1 MLTMSI
7 LLWFGSFFGS
17 ETPKEEKIQP
27 KTDPKVQVK
36 VLLKGRVPAFFLDVK
51 GEFEVVDLKNG
62 RRQVKSYFPKK
73 GTLQIKDGIKWVESF
88 WGIHQIKV
96 IPVQNDPVLVD
107 GVEYF
112 GNVEVI
118 SADNLLHVINEVEV
132 EDYVRSYMTQ
142 HFCDKPLNK
151 TVLEAICV
159 VVRTDVYHTLMRNR
173 QSYFHLDAKK
183 VGYQGASLR
192 GLYPMIDRAIEN
204 TKHRVMLF
212 HGRPFPASWTEH
224 SAGQTASYK
233 AIHRQ
238 NFEGPTGAYA
248 PLALQNKEDTRWSKE
263 IPLEDITER
272 FGLSSLKKVDLF
284 IDGNSEKVYA
294 VRFFDRTKHVD
305 VPITELKSLLPSNLF
320 KIDVTPHSLKVQG
333 WGKGLGVGLC
343 IYNATRLDAEGAS
356 LEEILK
362 SSFPQTTLETRSTVP
377 DLVARVVDEEP
388 TLWYAKKISAFND

>member
-118 SADNLLHVINEVEV
+118 SADNLLHVI
-132 EDYVRSYMTQ
+132 M
-142 HFCDKPLNK
+142 
-151 TVLEAICV
+151 
-159 VVRTDVYHTLMRNR
+159 
-173 QSYFHLDAKK
+173 
-183 VGYQGASLR
+183 
-192 GLYPMIDRAIEN
+192 
-204 TKHRVMLF
+204 
-212 HGRPFPASWTEH
+212 
-224 SAGQTASYK
+224 SAR
-233 AIHRQ
+233 I
-238 NFEGPTGAYA
+238 
-248 PLALQNKEDTRWSKE
+248 
-263 IPLEDITER
+263 
-272 FGLSSLKKVDLF
+272 
-284 IDGNSEKVYA
+284 
-294 VRFFDRTKHVD
+294 
-305 VPITELKSLLPSNLF
+305 
-320 KIDVTPHSLKVQG
+320 
-333 WGKGLGVGLC
+333 
-343 IYNATRLDAEGAS
+343 
-356 LEEILK
+356 
-362 SSFPQTTLETRSTVP
+362 
-377 DLVARVVDEEP
+377 
-388 TLWYAKKISAFND
+388 